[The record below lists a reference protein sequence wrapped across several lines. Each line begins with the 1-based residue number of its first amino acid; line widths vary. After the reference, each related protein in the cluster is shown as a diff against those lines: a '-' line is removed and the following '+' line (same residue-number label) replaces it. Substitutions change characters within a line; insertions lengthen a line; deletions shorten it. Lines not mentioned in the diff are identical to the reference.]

1 MAEENPPPAR
11 PFLPEVPLR
20 RPEAREGSGFR
31 GGGVV
36 VVVSTWFAFVLLIP
50 ESEEF
55 EFPAAPSRGL
65 RGLSVSL

>member
-1 MAEENPPPAR
+1 MADANPAR

-20 RPEAREGSGFR
+20 RPDAREGSGFS

-36 VVVSTWFAFVLLIP
+36 VISGWLFVLLIP

-55 EFPAAPSRGL
+55 EFPAAAATSRGR